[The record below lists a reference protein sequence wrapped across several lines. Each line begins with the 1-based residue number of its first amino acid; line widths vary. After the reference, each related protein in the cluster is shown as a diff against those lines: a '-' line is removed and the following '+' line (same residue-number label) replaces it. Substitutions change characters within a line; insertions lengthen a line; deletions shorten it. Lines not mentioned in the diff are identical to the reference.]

1 MAANFGHAGAKEPL
15 IISSPKRYLVVRRK
29 SDPDKLEIAAG
40 LRRESTLMIKALAAI
55 VHLGRSVGK
64 ASPLSSIAGGKP
76 MIPLVMGPNFSYR

>member
-1 MAANFGHAGAKEPL
+1 
-15 IISSPKRYLVVRRK
+15 
-29 SDPDKLEIAAG
+29 
-40 LRRESTLMIKALAAI
+40 MIKALAAI